1 MPPVSHLILYIGA
14 ILHCAKNSQ
23 AFSKKIFGRAI
34 LLTNFAP
41 GGILQTLSNWKAA
54 ILAMDQK
61 QITAPDGGG
70 RVEPRRDPP
79 PRMPKN
85 HLALAVLTTLFCC
98 MPFGIISLVYA
109 VQVNISSNS
118 GNFEMAE
125 FSSEKALFW
134 GMVALWCGVALYI
147 LNSLFFLLPFAFV

>member
-1 MPPVSHLILYIGA
+1 
-14 ILHCAKNSQ
+14 
-23 AFSKKIFGRAI
+23 
-34 LLTNFAP
+34 
-41 GGILQTLSNWKAA
+41 
-54 ILAMDQK
+54 
-61 QITAPDGGG
+61 
-70 RVEPRRDPP
+70 
-79 PRMPKN
+79 MPKN

-147 LNSLFFLLPFAFV
+147 LNSLFFLLPLAFAAIANLTQI

>member
-1 MPPVSHLILYIGA
+1 MENQNA
-14 ILHCAKNSQ
+14 NSGVPN
-23 AFSKKIFGRAI
+23 I
-34 LLTNFAP
+34 
-41 GGILQTLSNWKAA
+41 
-54 ILAMDQK
+54 
-61 QITAPDGGG
+61 
-70 RVEPRRDPP
+70 E
-79 PRMPKN
+79 N
-85 HLALAVLTTLFCC
+85 HLVLAVLTTLFCC

-147 LNSLFFLLPFAFV
+147 LNSLFFLLPLAFAAIANLTQI